1 MEEIW
6 KDIKGYEGLYQ
17 VSNYG
22 RVKSLEKIDLK
33 GYHRREK
40 ILITSCGSDGYC
52 QVGLT
57 KKNIRKMYKAHR
69 LVAEAFIPN
78 PENKPQIN
86 HIDGDK
92 TNNVMKNLEWVTREE
107 NMQHAYKI
115 GLTKGH
121 KGHKHSE
128 ETKSRISNSLKAK
141 YGIKVICIT
150 TGEIFSSIK
159 TAAQNTNATESGICL
174 CCKGKQNYSGKSPVT
189 NKKLS
194 WQYLE

>member
-1 MEEIW
+1 MLSKRLKELREE
-6 KDIKGYEGLYQ
+6 KGYTQQEIA
-17 VSNYG
+17 S
-22 RVKSLEKIDLK
+22 
-33 GYHRREK
+33 
-40 ILITSCGSDGYC
+40 
-52 QVGLT
+52 
-57 KKNIRKMYKAHR
+57 
-69 LVAEAFIPN
+69 
-78 PENKPQIN
+78 
-86 HIDGDK
+86 
-92 TNNVMKNLEWVTREE
+92 
-107 NMQHAYKI
+107 KI

-194 WQYLE
+194 WHEYYTKFYQLSILF